1 MTRFSYQSRVGST
14 SYKPLNITY
23 QQEFI
28 MKITDKCVAQFHYTL
43 KNEQGETI
51 ESSNA
56 SEPLAYLHGANNTL
70 AGLENALNGKEVG
83 DKFSVTLQP
92 EEAYGERQEEMIQR
106 VPAKHLH
113 GLEGK
118 NAKWKVGMVAVVQ
131 TEQGQRQVTVLKV
144 GKFMV
149 TVDINPPLAGK
160 VLTFDIEVIDVRA
173 ATEEEVAHGHAHG
186 VGGHPH

>member
-1 MTRFSYQSRVGST
+1 
-14 SYKPLNITY
+14 
-23 QQEFI
+23 

-43 KNEQGETI
+43 KDEAGEI
-51 ESSNA
+51 LESSN
-56 SEPLAYLHGANNTL
+56 SKEPLAYLHGANNTL
-70 AGLENALNGKEVG
+70 EGLEKALLGKAAG

-92 EEAYGERQEEMIQR
+92 EEAYGERSEDMVQR

-118 NAKWKVGMVAVVQ
+118 NAKWKAGMVAVVQ
-131 TEQGQRQVTVLKV
+131 TEQGQRQVTVVKV

-160 VLTFDIEVIDVRA
+160 VLTFDIEVVDVRA
-173 ATEEEVAHGHAHG
+173 ATDEEVEHGHAHG
-186 VGGHPH
+186 VGGHQH